1 MSARRCA
8 NIPARSKPDFH
19 KEQKIIFQAIGQS
32 VFSGESELLW
42 PCLVAIEKALAGSR
56 GE

>member
-8 NIPARSKPDFH
+8 NIPARNKPDFH

-32 VFSGESELLW
+32 VFPERKRDFGSG
-42 PCLVAIEKALAGSR
+42 EKALAGSR